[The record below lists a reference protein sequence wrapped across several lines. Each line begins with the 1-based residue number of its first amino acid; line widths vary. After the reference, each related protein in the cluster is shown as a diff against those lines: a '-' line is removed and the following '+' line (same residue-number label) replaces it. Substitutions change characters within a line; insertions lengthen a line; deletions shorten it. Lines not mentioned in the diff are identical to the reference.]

1 MVIKITNKEKK
12 FYQYMGKFF
21 GSRLVERQTNDRI
34 YDDDSKEWYI
44 YLEEEKV
51 MAFVS
56 ISKNIIKNIY
66 TTKEKYLEE
75 ILKEIKKENNI
86 TYSIVTNYYVGV
98 YEKCGFKISQNQ
110 DYKNFVTIYM
120 EKEKARA

>member
-1 MVIKITNKEKK
+1 MIIKMTNKDER

-56 ISKNIIKNIY
+56 IHKNVIKNIY
-66 TTKEKYLEE
+66 TTKDKYLEE
-75 ILKEIKKENNI
+75 LLKKIKKENNI
-86 TYSIVTNYYVGV
+86 TYSIVTNSYIAI
-98 YEKCGFKISQNQ
+98 YEKCGFQISKNQ
-110 DYKNFVTIYM
+110 EYKNFATIYM
-120 EKEKARA
+120 